1 MKMSM
6 KPEIERKTQMLIGEI
21 QKSSKISA
29 DEKGDLQD
37 ILLHAEAGTNGLTQE
52 EKIQN
57 VSESVYSLV
66 SMMIAQRLDGS
77 RWGKLEG
84 LYKTI
89 IETKWQICIVA
100 GILAMAL
107 IFRPEV
113 AELLK
118 AVVK

>member
-1 MKMSM
+1 
-6 KPEIERKTQMLIGEI
+6 
-21 QKSSKISA
+21 
-29 DEKGDLQD
+29 
-37 ILLHAEAGTNGLTQE
+37 
-52 EKIQN
+52 
-57 VSESVYSLV
+57 
-66 SMMIAQRLDGS
+66 MMIAQRLDGS